1 MVTLIKT
8 LGAAAEA
15 NGDEICV
22 LHAGDG
28 ITGTPYYSAYGPEA
42 DAAAMSLVGFDAFV
56 VGNHEFDDV
65 SVVFFVRSV
74 LSSST
79 VLSILTLASNQGDAV
94 LANFSMMTDVPFLSY
109 NCECQQQPSR

>member
-65 SVVFFVRSV
+65 SVVFFVRCCFVVDSIVDSHPCIQPGRRRLGQLFHDDGCSLSV
-74 LSSST
+74 LQ
-79 VLSILTLASNQGDAV
+79 L
-94 LANFSMMTDVPFLSY
+94 
-109 NCECQQQPSR
+109 